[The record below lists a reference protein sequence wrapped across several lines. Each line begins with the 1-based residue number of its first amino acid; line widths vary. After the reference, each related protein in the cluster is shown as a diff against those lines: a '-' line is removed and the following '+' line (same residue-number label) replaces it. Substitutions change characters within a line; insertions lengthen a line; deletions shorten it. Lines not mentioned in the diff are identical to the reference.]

1 MSSLNNP
8 LKTRLAGDEAVLG
21 TMVTMPS
28 PHIMQLLAAGGFDW
42 LLIDREHGAIDAETM
57 QSMINATKG
66 TDTVPLVRV
75 PEDEL
80 WLVKIAL
87 DAGALGIFFPL
98 VKTATEAQ
106 EALSSTFYPP
116 RGDRGFG
123 PFYAPSRWNLSM
135 TDYAVQADDAITR
148 VIMIEHAE
156 AVRNIDEILA
166 VPGIDVAFIAPFD
179 LSQSLGIAGQF
190 DHPDFHA
197 AVSRIKQAAARCRTP
212 LGGLAPTPD
221 RGRDMLSEGYKMLMM
236 AFDSKIIEDAATGL
250 IDALR
255 QPS

>member
-1 MSSLNNP
+1 
-8 LKTRLAGDEAVLG
+8 
-21 TMVTMPS
+21 MVTMPS

-236 AFDSKIIEDAATGL
+236 AFDSKIIEDATTGL